1 MEAKLSW
8 DDELPE
14 ELLAHWT
21 RLLKGLQDFKLIE
34 IPRSLSNGADI
45 HSCSLHGFC
54 DASSKAYAAVI
65 YLVVETEIG
74 NLTKLLCSKTRVA
87 PIKTVTIPRL
97 ELLSALLLSRLVNTV
112 TLALSPELTL
122 NDSFCYTDSK
132 IALCW
137 IQQRGRNGN
146 SSFRTVSLKSEV

>member
-1 MEAKLSW
+1 MFTS
-8 DDELPE
+8 
-14 ELLAHWT
+14 
-21 RLLKGLQDFKLIE
+21 I
-34 IPRSLSNGADI
+34 GADI
-45 HSCSLHGFC
+45 RGCSLHGFC

-74 NLTKLLCSKTRVA
+74 KLTKITLFKNTSSTNQD
-87 PIKTVTIPRL
+87 PRL
-97 ELLSALLLSRLVNTV
+97 ELLSALVLSRLVNTV

-137 IQQRGRNGN
+137 IQQKGKEWKQFVQNCVIEIR
-146 SSFRTVSLKSEV
+146 SLTSGSH